1 MARSQC
7 LSYLVSS
14 GVRDCWKGPGCHDTP
29 SGRDGTGHDTEL
41 WGQGSGGSEGVFPAL
56 PGWQVGWSGAEGTGP
71 PGHLPRPRSAANV
84 KKWEVELQTLRE
96 SNARLT
102 AALQES
108 AASVEQWKRQFSL
121 CREENDRLRN
131 KVGAGTAAVVGG
143 CFVKFR
149 TGRGR
154 GGGGPHG
161 GWCSL
166 GCRSP
171 VGPLPAQPGW
181 TRRAAP
187 LSPHLPL
194 VRMARSPASCCLFHF
209 GAVSAASQ
217 GARPSADSPFPPEA
231 WPSGLPEGSVA
242 LCCSFQAGSW
252 FLFASESQTQTREE
266 SAPLNENHW
275 EPPGCKVEVS
285 GVPSSSCGWGF
296 RPRELVCWPP
306 LKVSS
311 W

>member
-1 MARSQC
+1 MGLEGTQGPIMARSQC

-29 SGRDGTGHDTEL
+29 SGRDGTGHDAGL

-56 PGWQVGWSGAEGTGP
+56 PGWQVGWSGAEGTRP

-149 TGRGR
+149 TARGR
-154 GGGGPHG
+154 GGGI
-161 GWCSL
+161 
-166 GCRSP
+166 
-171 VGPLPAQPGW
+171 A
-181 TRRAAP
+181 RR
-187 LSPHLPL
+187 L
-194 VRMARSPASCCLFHF
+194 VFT
-209 GAVSAASQ
+209 
-217 GARPSADSPFPPEA
+217 
-231 WPSGLPEGSVA
+231 WPSLP
-242 LCCSFQAGSW
+242 
-252 FLFASESQTQTREE
+252 R
-266 SAPLNENHW
+266 
-275 EPPGCKVEVS
+275 
-285 GVPSSSCGWGF
+285 
-296 RPRELVCWPP
+296 WPP
-306 LKVSS
+306 VRPAWMDPQSRPPVSPPS
-311 W
+311 FGTDGAEPCLVLSFSFRCRKCCRPGRQAKC